1 MADLLLSTQIAATVD
16 ECWVNT
22 IERYDNVNE
31 NIYNFDEIDFQM
43 RVISTVKM
51 MTESE
56 KHDRPVLLQSGN

>member
-1 MADLLLSTQIAATVD
+1 MADLLLSTQITATVD

>member
-1 MADLLLSTQIAATVD
+1 MADLLLSTQITATVD

-56 KHDRPVLLQSGN
+56 NHDRPVLLQSGN